1 MAFGAA
7 IRSRAHAA
15 ATAAFGKDD
24 RVYLRPVAHSWLAEA
39 FSVIGLANH
48 GGWPHYELRAPDG
61 STWIASQLELSVS
74 PLWDG
79 DANNQP
85 RRLRRRKTAEKKS
98 SEGKTSAGKTAQK
111 KARKGKAAGEKT
123 AGPAPAP
130 RVAPAAAAAQA
141 T

>member
-1 MAFGAA
+1 MASGAA
-7 IRSRAHAA
+7 IRSRANAA

-24 RVYLRPVAHSWLAEA
+24 RVYLRPAAHNWLAEA
-39 FSVIGLANH
+39 FSVIGLTNH

-61 STWIASQLELSVS
+61 STWIASQLELSAS

-85 RRLRRRKTAEKKS
+85 RRLRRRKVTEKKT
-98 SEGKTSAGKTAQK
+98 SEGKTAQK
-111 KARKGKAAGEKT
+111 KARKGKAGGEKT
-123 AGPAPAP
+123 AGPALAP